1 MMKQYGLIN
10 TIQLN
15 KRYRLIRILGQGGFG
30 VTYIAEDE
38 TLGQKVVIKE
48 YFPVGLVKRTESH
61 EIVLKNTESDKKLY
75 EEGMRRFLN
84 EAQVL
89 ASLFEIPGVVKV
101 LDYFQEN
108 GTAYIV
114 MEYIKG
120 ISLRSYLERTSE
132 EISFQKAWDML
143 LPVMNALEMIHGKGL
158 LHRDLN
164 PDNLMVE
171 EDGTVKMLDFGSAR
185 EYFLEHDREKT
196 MTILVKNGYAP
207 PEQYE
212 AKGKQGP
219 WTDVYAL
226 SATLYEMMTGYM
238 PPGSKERQV
247 SDELFPPST
256 FAIDI
261 TPEQEDLLLNRGMAL
276 GVSERFQSVLEMKQ
290 AFFPESAAKNR
301 SQNKIKT
308 SWIVL
313 GIVLVSIIGILTGM
327 SRHIFS
333 EYKEEIVYAGNFRR
347 DSKEYKEF
355 MDYVKE
361 NAIQTETLDMD
372 NSAAEGETYTK
383 YILDEDAVKEIGI
396 PGNSHRLKLKESE
409 VVKAVESCGY
419 VLEEMGTKQN
429 FVVFEEP
436 YGAIR
441 ADFEVYTEYKVQ
453 EGIYLM
459 ITYDYF
465 DHNIYSMRIRHEKG
479 VYTDYVPF
487 MLEMFHAL
495 YPDFGQGDI
504 TEEKVHEHM
513 ALYRE
518 DYEAGKGPIR
528 GYESN
533 GMGILFYMSE
543 DLGDDMIITVR
554 SNRALTLMTISPPYN
569 W

>member
-1 MMKQYGLIN
+1 MMKKDELMN
-10 TIQLN
+10 TVQLN
-15 KRYRLIRILGQGGFG
+15 KRYRLIRTLGQGGFG

-48 YFPVGLVKRTESH
+48 YFPIDLVKRTESQ
-61 EIVLKNTESDKKLY
+61 EIALKNEESDKKLY
-75 EEGMRRFLN
+75 EEGMCRFLN

-101 LDYFQEN
+101 LDFFQEN

-120 ISLRSYLERTSE
+120 ISLRSYLERASE
-132 EISFQKAWDML
+132 AMSFQRAWDMI
-143 LPVMNALEMIHGKGL
+143 LPVMNALEMVHGKGL
-158 LHRDLN
+158 LHRDIN

-185 EYFLEHDREKT
+185 EFFMEQDREKT

-290 AFFPESAAKNR
+290 AFFPESDNINQSK
-301 SQNKIKT
+301 KT
-308 SWIVL
+308 KKSGWL
-313 GIVLVSIIGILTGM
+313 VLVLVLIGVIGMLTGM
-327 SRHIFS
+327 GRHMFS
-333 EYKEEIVYAGNFRR
+333 DYKEEIVYAGNFRR

-355 MDYVKE
+355 MDFVKE
-361 NAIQTETLDMD
+361 NAAQTETMDMD

-383 YILDEDAVKEIGI
+383 YILDEDTVKKIGI
-396 PGNSHRLKLKESE
+396 PGNSHRINLKESD
-409 VVKAVESCGY
+409 VVNAVESCGY
-419 VLEEMGTKQN
+419 VLEEMGTKQD
-429 FVVFEEP
+429 FIVSEEP
-436 YGAIR
+436 YGVIR

-453 EGIYLM
+453 DGIYLM
-459 ITYDYF
+459 MTYDYF

-504 TEEKVHEHM
+504 TEEKVREHM

-518 DYEAGKGPIR
+518 DYEAGKGPTR
-528 GYESN
+528 GYDTN

-543 DLGDDMIITVR
+543 DLGDDMIITVH
-554 SNRALTLMTISPPYN
+554 SNRALALMNISPPYN

>member
-1 MMKQYGLIN
+1 MMKKDELIN
-10 TIQLN
+10 TIKLN
-15 KRYRLIRILGQGGFG
+15 NRYRLIRILGQGGFG
-30 VTYIAEDE
+30 VTYIAEDG

-48 YFPVGLVKRTESH
+48 YFPVGLVKRTESY
-61 EIVLKNTESDKKLY
+61 EIVLNNAENDKKLY

-143 LPVMNALEMIHGKGL
+143 LPAMNALEMIHGKGL

-185 EYFLEHDREKT
+185 EYFLEQDREKT

-238 PPGSKERQV
+238 PPGAKERQV

-256 FAIDI
+256 FAIHI

-276 GVSERFQSVLEMKQ
+276 DVSERFQSVSEMKQ
-290 AFFPESAAKNR
+290 GFFPESDKKNR
-301 SQNKIKT
+301 SQKT
-308 SWIVL
+308 KKTRWIVFGL
-313 GIVLVSIIGILTGM
+313 ILIGVIGVLIGIG
-327 SRHIFS
+327 RYIFS
-333 EYKEEIVYAGNFRR
+333 DYTEEIVYAGNFRR

-355 MDYVKE
+355 MEFVKE
-361 NAIQTETLDMD
+361 NAIQTESIDMD
-372 NSAAEGETYTK
+372 NSASDGETYTR
-383 YILDEDAVKEIGI
+383 YILDEDTVKKIGI
-396 PGNSHRLKLKESE
+396 PGNSHRINLKESD
-409 VVKAVESCGY
+409 VVTAVASCGY
-419 VLEEMGTKQN
+419 VLEEMGTKQD
-429 FVVFEEP
+429 FVVSEEP
-436 YGAIR
+436 YGVIR

-453 EGIYLM
+453 DGIYLM

-465 DHNIYSMRIRHEKG
+465 DHNVYSMRIRHEKG
-479 VYTDYVPF
+479 VYSDYVPF

-504 TEEKVHEHM
+504 TEEKVREHM
-513 ALYRE
+513 NLYRE
-518 DYEAGKGPIR
+518 DYEAGKGPTR
-528 GYESN
+528 GYDTN

-543 DLGDDMIITVR
+543 DLGDDMIITVH
-554 SNRALTLMTISPPYN
+554 SNRALTLMHISPPYN